1 LDIHTLHI
9 EHVTMLVLYTALTF
23 LNFRMHRS
31 IAGITWFLGYGLC
44 LCAGAS
50 LVMLRGHIPNEVSI
64 FVGDLMFPI
73 GYVFLHRSMTG
84 FFDRGSAQL
93 RIQIGFVGIAIL
105 GLIQYG
111 LLEPNTRYRLL
122 AFSAVLGVQ
131 LAMTAYFVARN
142 TPGFMRA
149 AGGVMSA
156 ILALLSLSDM
166 IRFVDLL
173 FQDAPANYLRGGPL
187 LAWTVLDNSVLQ
199 GGVII
204 AYVWM
209 TAARLHHDIEVHA
222 LTDPLTGLL
231 NRRAIEMSAKRAI
244 ASSERNL
251 RPVSAIL
258 FDLDKFKSINDSF
271 GHPCGDAVLVA
282 IAGCL
287 AEQTRQQDLSAR
299 LGGDEFAVLLPE
311 THLDTAFQIAERLCA
326 TIAQL
331 RVPHASRTIS
341 VRASFGVAELRD
353 IAQLQDVTQGWEMLM
368 SSCDRALYSVKS
380 KGGNLVSVGALD
392 PIDQAA

>member
-1 LDIHTLHI
+1 MDIHTLHI
-9 EHVTMLVLYTALTF
+9 EHVAMLVLYTSLTF

-44 LCAGAS
+44 LCAGAL
-50 LVMLRGHIPNEVSI
+50 LVMLRGHIPNTVSI

-73 GYVFLHRSMTG
+73 SYVFLHRSMTG
-84 FFDRGSAQL
+84 FFDRGSAQV
-93 RIQIGFVGIAIL
+93 RVQIGFVVLAIL

-122 AFSAVLGVQ
+122 AFSGVLGVQ

-149 AGGVMSA
+149 AGGMMSA

-166 IRFVDLL
+166 VRFVDLL
-173 FQDAPANYLRGGPL
+173 FQDAPENYLRGGPL

-222 LTDPLTGLL
+222 LTDPLSGLL
-231 NRRAIEMSAKRAI
+231 NRRAIEMSAKLAI
-244 ASSERNL
+244 ASSEKNL
-251 RPVSAIL
+251 RPISAIF

-271 GHPCGDAVLVA
+271 GHLCGDAVLIA

-287 AEQTRQQDLSAR
+287 AKQTRQQDLSAR

-311 THLDTAFQIAERLCA
+311 TQLDTAVRIAERLCA
-326 TIAQL
+326 AISQL
-331 RVPHASRTIS
+331 RVPYASRTIS

-353 IAQLQDVTQGWEMLM
+353 IAQFRDVTQGWEMLM
-368 SSCDRALYSVKS
+368 SSCDKALYLAKS
-380 KGGNLVSVGALD
+380 KGGNLVSVGVRDPLD
-392 PIDQAA
+392 QPA